1 MQFVS
6 INDKPPIRLLRQ
18 RGAITDSTFAEFLAA
33 ERSFKLRQ
41 ALRGQRWVDVYD
53 IRRFEGLSE
62 SQRTAALA
70 FLQANLACL
79 AEATLAVAF
88 VVPPQLRA
96 GAKDAAELLRTRL
109 PVCVEQDIDEA
120 LHWALDV
127 ALEADAQLDPA
138 LVIEGIDAFRSV
150 LI

>member
-1 MQFVS
+1 MHFVS

-18 RGAITDSTFAEFLAA
+18 QGSITDSTFAEFLAA

-41 ALRGQRWVDVYD
+41 AIRGQRWVDVYD
-53 IRRFEGLSE
+53 IRCFEGLSD
-62 SQRTAALA
+62 SQRLAAMA

-88 VVPPQLRA
+88 VIPPQLLERA
-96 GAKDAAELLRTRL
+96 TAVAELLQTRV
-109 PVCVEQDIDEA
+109 PVCVKQDVDEA
-120 LHWALDV
+120 LHWALDI
-127 ALEADAQLDPA
+127 ALDADAQLDPA

-150 LI
+150 LV